1 MPLVSGM
8 GRVASLEPGPDRRG
22 CTVAGDGV
30 DCRSRHRNALFDP
43 LSFRRRHRRWIVLV
57 ALFSL
62 LFQQFALARHLCAFE
77 MAVPVQHEALADE
90 HACCH
95 PTASIAT
102 DETLLCA
109 QHCSAVTPAPD
120 HPPAPG
126 VPVLLPPTSWILPL
140 AARLDVP
147 CGHDQLELR
156 ARATA
161 PPLNIRDCSFQI

>member
-1 MPLVSGM
+1 MPLVSVM
-8 GRVASLEPGPDRRG
+8 GRAASLEPDPDRHR
-22 CTVAGDGV
+22 CKLDGDDV
-30 DCRSRHRNALFDP
+30 DCPSRHGNATLEHV
-43 LSFRRRHRRWIVLV
+43 SFRRRHRRWIVLV

-77 MAVPVQHEALADE
+77 MAMPVQHEAVADE

-126 VPVLLPPTSWILPL
+126 VPVLLPLTTWILPL